1 MLDPSHSVE
10 EQRFLVLGMSTDQL
24 LLVVAYAE
32 RRQRT
37 RIISARKAT
46 RRERHDYEKARS
58 KSKLGPDRDTL
69 LPEYDFSKAARGV
82 TAARYAEGTNVVVLD
97 PELRE
102 LFPTSDA
109 VNDAL
114 RELAAIARRATA
126 SKRKKRSA

>member
-1 MLDPSHSVE
+1 M
-10 EQRFLVLGMSTDQL
+10 T
-24 LLVVAYAE
+24 
-32 RRQRT
+32 T
-37 RIISARKAT
+37 K
-46 RRERHDYEKARS
+46 KARS